1 MLQAWLADAVL
12 AAHGVFILWSCLG
25 GLAALRWPRAAW
37 LHLPTL
43 AWSAGISLVG
53 GICPLTPL
61 EVELRQAAGQQGYT
75 GGFIEHYLTAAIYPD
90 GLTRGV
96 QVAGAAVLVAF
107 NVALYAW
114 VWRRARGRRKA
125 RAG

>member
-12 AAHGVFILWSCLG
+12 AAHAVFILWSCFG
-25 GLAALRWPRAAW
+25 GVAALRWPRATW

-61 EVELRQAAGQQGYT
+61 EVGLRQAAGQQGYS
-75 GGFIEHYLTAAIYPD
+75 GGFIEHYLTAAIYPQ
-90 GLTRGV
+90 GLSREV
-96 QVAGAAVLVAF
+96 QVGGALVLLAF
-107 NVALYAW
+107 NAALYAW
-114 VWRRARGRRKA
+114 VWRRARARRG
-125 RAG
+125 AGP